1 LDCVL
6 KAGQQLRQ
14 LVLGKEPELAEVYA
28 QQRDLVRTQPA
39 GNPQDAAVTAE
50 IDYERRHVLLQVKR
64 LVKIHANIVSNLA
77 DQWLHLRDCVG
88 YVCALTV
95 TD

>member
-1 LDCVL
+1 
-6 KAGQQLRQ
+6 
-14 LVLGKEPELAEVYA
+14 
-28 QQRDLVRTQPA
+28 
-39 GNPQDAAVTAE
+39 
-50 IDYERRHVLLQVKR
+50 VLLQVKR
-64 LVKIHANIVSNLA
+64 LVKVHANIVSNLA